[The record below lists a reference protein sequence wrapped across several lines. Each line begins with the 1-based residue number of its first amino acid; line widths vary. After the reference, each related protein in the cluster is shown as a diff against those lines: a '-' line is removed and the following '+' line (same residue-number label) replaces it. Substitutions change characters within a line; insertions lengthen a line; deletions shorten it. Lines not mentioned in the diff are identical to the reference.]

1 MLLFLQRCAIL
12 SITDGYKGLEQR
24 AVGHEYQ
31 N

>member
-12 SITDGYKGLEQR
+12 SITDAYKGLEQR
-24 AVGHEYQ
+24 GVGNETD